1 MCKKY
6 WSPPKPRNGRERD
19 SARASERQRDLRQRS
34 TPGSVTLP
42 PRHSQPTQSVHWR
55 RVHSLQRRKN
65 QKKKKTLYTKI
76 HSWSGPLSLVRCREM
91 STAAAP
97 NNGSDSLEISRILN
111 YILKIVKNTNPS
123 NNTQNST
130 DYVGDS

>member
-1 MCKKY
+1 LE
-6 WSPPKPRNGRERD
+6 PPKTEKRER
-19 SARASERQRDLRQRS
+19 ERQRESEREAARPPPEVNARISDIATASFSADAERAL
-34 TPGSVTLP
+34 TPRTFTSAP
-42 PRHSQPTQSVHWR
+42 KKP
-55 RVHSLQRRKN
+55 
-65 QKKKKTLYTKI
+65 KKKTLYTKI

>member
-1 MCKKY
+1 MGA
-6 WSPPKPRNGRERD
+6 SQNRETGERETARERARGSET
-19 SARASERQRDLRQRS
+19 SARGQRQDQWHCHRVILS
-34 TPGSVTLP
+34 
-42 PRHSQPTQSVHWR
+42 WR
-55 RVHSLQRRKN
+55 RACIDVAYIHFSAEKT
-65 QKKKKTLYTKI
+65 KKKKTLYTKI

-91 STAAAP
+91 GTAAAP